1 MKEKTNED
9 KIKGNTFERK
19 EKGDENSMGNVK
31 KGTSDRSGIVAGKY
45 SDLLM
50 LLKMIKDVFR
60 V

>member
-1 MKEKTNED
+1 MKKNPTED
-9 KIKGNTFERK
+9 RKKGESFERK

-31 KGTSDRSGIVAGKY
+31 KGTSDRSSFVAGKY

-50 LLKMIKDVFR
+50 LFKIIKDVLR

>member
-1 MKEKTNED
+1 MKEKTTED
-9 KIKGNTFERK
+9 RTKGHTFERK

>member
-1 MKEKTNED
+1 MKEKTYED
-9 KIKGNTFERK
+9 KIKGKSFERK
-19 EKGDENSMGNVK
+19 EKGDENSMGSVK
-31 KGTSDRSGIVAGKY
+31 KGTSDRNTIVAGKY